1 MSLTRI
7 LVIIFSVLLWTFFV
21 LSSILFIIIAFFIWI
36 VTVIPDKRLYLLHG
50 FSSFWGSLYIWINP
64 LWQVRISGKE
74 HFRKG
79 VTYMIVS
86 NHQSMLDILI
96 FYSLFRHYKF
106 VSKTENFRIPII
118 GWLMRLND
126 YPEIDRGDKISKLLL
141 FRKVEVL
148 LRQKNSILMFPE
160 GTRHPGGYLGP
171 FKEGAFMMAMENK
184 VPVLPI
190 VLEGTA
196 RALPKKG
203 FILPG
208 KTAVRVSI
216 LKEVPIEPFA
226 GKKTGE
232 LLQHTRQV
240 MESEYLRLMDLL
252 GNKPSVNG
260 GKN

>member
-1 MSLTRI
+1 MTRI

-50 FSSFWGSLYIWINP
+50 FSSFWGSLYIWLNP
-64 LWQVRISGKE
+64 LWQVRITGKE

-79 VTYMIVS
+79 ITYMIVS

-106 VSKTENFRIPII
+106 VSKSENFRIPII

-126 YPEIDRGDKISKLLL
+126 YPEINRGDQESKLLL
-141 FRKVEVL
+141 FRRVKVL
-148 LRQKNSILMFPE
+148 LSQKNSILMFPE

-171 FKEGAFMMAMENK
+171 FKEGAFVMALDNN

-208 KTAVRVSI
+208 RTSVRVSI
-216 LKEVPIEPFA
+216 LEEIPVEPFER
-226 GKKTGE
+226 KKPVE
-232 LLQHTRQV
+232 LLQYTRHF
-240 MESEYLRLMDLL
+240 MEAEYERLKILA
-252 GNKPSVNG
+252 GNTPEQHN
-260 GKN
+260 